1 MFRGYT
7 YYKINNLDNRISN
20 PDQLLTADVDKFCD
34 MFTDLY
40 SNLCKPF
47 LDIVIY
53 VYKLTTTL
61 GFQVNFLKIYII
73 LNTIIYI
80 QHYF

>member
-1 MFRGYT
+1 M
-7 YYKINNLDNRISN
+7 NNLDTRISN

-34 MFTDLY
+34 MFADLY
-40 SNLCKPF
+40 SNICKPF

-61 GFQVNFLKIYII
+61 GSKVINLIFFYPIVDVYNF
-73 LNTIIYI
+73 
-80 QHYF
+80 

>member
-7 YYKINNLDNRISN
+7 YYKINNLDSRISN

-34 MFTDLY
+34 SFADLY
-40 SNLCKPF
+40 SNVCKPF

-53 VYKLTTTL
+53 VYQLTTTL
-61 GFQVNFLKIYII
+61 GFQVN
-73 LNTIIYI
+73 
-80 QHYF
+80 

>member
-1 MFRGYT
+1 MLIIFRGYT

-40 SNLCKPF
+40 SNVCKPF
-47 LDIVIY
+47 LENKFNDLIRY
-53 VYKLTTTL
+53 RRLYNYA
-61 GFQVNFLKIYII
+61 VNLY
-73 LNTIIYI
+73 
-80 QHYF
+80 

>member
-20 PDQLLTADVDKFCD
+20 PDQLLTADVVKFCD

-40 SNLCKPF
+40 SNICKPL

-53 VYKLTTTL
+53 VYKLTSTL
-61 GFQVNFLKIYII
+61 GFEVNYLKI
-73 LNTIIYI
+73 
-80 QHYF
+80 